1 MAIKKNVIPLLTV
14 IFFNLRT
21 ANSSVVHAV
30 FLVFETY
37 SSVQLQ

>member
-14 IFFNLRT
+14 IFLNLRT
-21 ANSSVVHAV
+21 ANSSVVYAV
-30 FLVFETY
+30 FLVFEAY

>member
-14 IFFNLRT
+14 IFLNLRT
-21 ANSSVVHAV
+21 ANSLVVYAV
-30 FLVFETY
+30 FLVLGAY